1 MWPGLYGGETIPQ
14 KQRGRLCCRPLPV
27 ASLFRLC
34 QIEKQHLLKGSWS
47 ENFSLWKTLHRPFP
61 IESAMFALRI
71 SDFPFAVVS
80 DLQFSAPLPFRKVQ
94 GKAECNFSIVL
105 REVRFSSISRFVK
118 LEKSEFDC
126 AFCKS
131 CMEVQHMVSA
141 VIVVLISAVIRTVCP
156 VPDVGELSHGSR
168 FFLIQLFN
176 EFRIYRSAVSVH
188 SEIVNN
194 T

>member
-1 MWPGLYGGETIPQ
+1 MLWFRTCSFQL
-14 KQRGRLCCRPLPV
+14 LCHFGKCKAKLNV
-27 ASLFRLC
+27 TFQLSCVKSVSL
-34 QIEKQHLLKGSWS
+34 
-47 ENFSLWKTLHRPFP
+47 
-61 IESAMFALRI
+61 A
-71 SDFPFAVVS
+71 
-80 DLQFSAPLPFRKVQ
+80 
-94 GKAECNFSIVL
+94 
-105 REVRFSSISRFVK
+105 ISRFVK